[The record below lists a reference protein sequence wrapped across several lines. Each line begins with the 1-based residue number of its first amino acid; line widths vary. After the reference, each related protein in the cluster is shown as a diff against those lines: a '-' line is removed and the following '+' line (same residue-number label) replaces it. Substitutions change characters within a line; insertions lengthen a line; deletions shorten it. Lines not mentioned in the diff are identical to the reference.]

1 MTKKA
6 IFLLSAFIMT
16 FISNAQVVTTLA
28 GSTGGFADGTGAA
41 AKFYYPYGVA
51 TDAAGN
57 VYVADTFNN
66 KIRKIT
72 QSGEV
77 STFAGSTYGFAD
89 GIGAAAQFIH
99 PYGVATDNAGN
110 LYVADS
116 GNSKIRKI
124 TPAGVVSTLAGST
137 PGSVDGVGTIAQFNS
152 PTGVATDAA
161 GNVYV
166 ADLNNNKIRKITPAG
181 VVTTLAGSGIYGFA
195 NGTGM
200 VAQFNYPL
208 GVATDAAGNV
218 YVADSNNNKIRKITP
233 MGVVS
238 TLAGSSLGG
247 FADGTGALAMFKGPI
262 GVATDAA
269 GNVYV
274 GDQLNNRIRKITPA
288 GVVSTLAGRIQQGF
302 ADGAGDLAMFDYPYG
317 VATDTVGN
325 VYVADQGNNKIRKI
339 DQTLSVAQNEVASKI
354 TIYPNPV
361 TAVLT
366 VKLENGCVL
375 DKIIITDLSGKVI
388 ITKIQNT
395 ATINIDNL
403 PIGMYIIEAYSGDK
417 KIQSKFIKQ

>member
-302 ADGAGDLAMFDYPYG
+302 ADGAGA
-317 VATDTVGN
+317 N
-325 VYVADQGNNKIRKI
+325 INKSPSFC
-339 DQTLSVAQNEVASKI
+339 L
-354 TIYPNPV
+354 
-361 TAVLT
+361 
-366 VKLENGCVL
+366 
-375 DKIIITDLSGKVI
+375 
-388 ITKIQNT
+388 
-395 ATINIDNL
+395 
-403 PIGMYIIEAYSGDK
+403 IG
-417 KIQSKFIKQ
+417 